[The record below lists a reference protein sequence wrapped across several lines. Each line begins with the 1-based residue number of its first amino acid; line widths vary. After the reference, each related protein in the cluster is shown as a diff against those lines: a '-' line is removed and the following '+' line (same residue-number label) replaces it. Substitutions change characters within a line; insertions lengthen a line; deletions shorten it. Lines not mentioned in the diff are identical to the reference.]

1 MFRFMLLLWALFQS
15 TGITLLYIR
24 SNSNE
29 KTKQEKK
36 RLVNET
42 MEDQFIGWSKSRI
55 YAAVISKIQS
65 VYS

>member
-36 RLVNET
+36 KTSE
-42 MEDQFIGWSKSRI
+42 
-55 YAAVISKIQS
+55 
-65 VYS
+65 